1 MEKTIL
7 IGGAAGLGSAVTSHF
22 IGKLFC
28 SLGYYVF
35 NYRDYPSLIKGGH
48 NFNIL
53 KVSDKPVYSHEY
65 HYDFILALDQ
75 KTIDIHKKDLK
86 KGGCVYGAK
95 ETEPVVQ
102 KLQGPNI
109 LANDVLIGLLFKH
122 FGVDLDVILNS
133 AEKVFGKNADL
144 IKKAIQ
150 EGYQL
155 GCEKEKLK
163 ISKSKY
169 FISGTEAIGIG
180 AIAAGLDVYLAY
192 PMTPASP
199 VLHFLAKRQLEN
211 NILVFQPENEIAV
224 INAALGA
231 SFAGAKA
238 MVGTSGGGFALMT
251 EGLSLAAMT
260 ELPLVIWG
268 RGRLRPQASP
278 PIPAKAI

>member
-163 ISKSKY
+163 ISKS
-169 FISGTEAIGIG
+169 
-180 AIAAGLDVYLAY
+180 
-192 PMTPASP
+192 
-199 VLHFLAKRQLEN
+199 
-211 NILVFQPENEIAV
+211 
-224 INAALGA
+224 
-231 SFAGAKA
+231 
-238 MVGTSGGGFALMT
+238 
-251 EGLSLAAMT
+251 
-260 ELPLVIWG
+260 
-268 RGRLRPQASP
+268 
-278 PIPAKAI
+278 